1 MRIAQLFLVLLMLAG
16 CAKRDHQADQ
26 YQPDPDE
33 LVAAI
38 SINPATLD
46 PALSQDTITNDL
58 MLHVFEGL
66 VGWSPDSKIVPKLA
80 ETWLISPD
88 GLTYTFLLRE
98 AKFHNGEYVTA
109 TDVLASWERAARKE
123 VASPVVENYLGDIE
137 GMKELIKGKADHL
150 RGVEVVKD
158 RVLRVRL
165 VAARASFLGKLT
177 YPTAAVLP
185 AGTGLV
191 RDVAHMIGTGPYRV
205 VSYTP
210 EAEIKLARFDDHYEH
225 PPAVEQLTYRVIKD
239 PQTRLGQ
246 FRTGRLDWTGLSQQ
260 DYLGMQGDP
269 NILFAARPATFYVG
283 MNGTVYPPFADR
295 RVRQAF
301 NHAIDRKRLVEDVLG
316 DLGVPAEGI
325 LPDAVPQLK
334 RKKPTLEYDPA
345 RAKQL
350 LREAGWE
357 GKLPPLDL
365 WVSDSQGDRRRSA
378 ELVVS
383 MLREHLDVPVQM
395 RLVEASVVIQK
406 ATRRELGFFFGSW
419 YADYL
424 DPENFLSVLLSSYG
438 QNRTNWD
445 NAEFTRL
452 CRAADAM
459 PDGAARL
466 QAYAEAEDIALVDA
480 PWIPLYHPREAV
492 AMRPGLTGLQS
503 NAFGLLPPTGVRRAA
518 TSPPLP
524 GRSR

>member
-1 MRIAQLFLVLLMLAG
+1 MRITVLVIGLFLLAG

-26 YQPDPDE
+26 FKPDADE

-66 VGWSPDSKIVPKLA
+66 VGWSADSKIVPKLA
-80 ETWLISPD
+80 ENWDISTD
-88 GLTYTFLLRE
+88 GRTYTFHLRE
-98 AKFHNGEYVTA
+98 ARFHNGDFISA
-109 TDVLASWERAARKE
+109 GDVLASWERAARKE
-123 VASPVVENYLGDIE
+123 ISSPVVDNYLGDIE
-137 GMKELIKGKADHL
+137 GMKDLIEGKAGHL
-150 RGVEVVKD
+150 RGVEIVKD

-165 VAARASFLGKLT
+165 VAPRASFLGKLT

-185 AGTGLV
+185 AGTGLI
-191 RDVAHMIGTGPYRV
+191 RDAKQMIGTGPYRV

-210 EAEIKLARFDDHYEH
+210 EAEIKLTRFDQHYEQ
-225 PPAVEQLTYRVIKD
+225 PPVIERLTYRVIKD
-239 PQTRLGQ
+239 PATRLAQ

-301 NHAIDRKRLVEDVLG
+301 NHAIDRRRLVEDVLG
-316 DLGVPAEGI
+316 YLGVPAEGI

-334 RKKPTLEYDPA
+334 RNKPALDFDVA
-345 RAKQL
+345 RAKSL
-350 LREAGWE
+350 LRESGWE
-357 GKLPPLDL
+357 GKLPPLEL

-383 MLREHLDVPVQM
+383 MLREHLAVPIKM
-395 RLVEASVVIQK
+395 KLVEASVVIQK

-445 NAEFTRL
+445 NPEFTRL
-452 CRAADAM
+452 CREADSM
-459 PDGAARL
+459 PDGSARL
-466 QAYAEAEDIALVDA
+466 EAYAKAEDIALVDA

-492 AMRPGLTGLQS
+492 AMHPGLKGLES
-503 NAFGLLPPTGVRRAA
+503 NAFGLMPPVNVRR
-518 TSPPLP
+518 
-524 GRSR
+524 